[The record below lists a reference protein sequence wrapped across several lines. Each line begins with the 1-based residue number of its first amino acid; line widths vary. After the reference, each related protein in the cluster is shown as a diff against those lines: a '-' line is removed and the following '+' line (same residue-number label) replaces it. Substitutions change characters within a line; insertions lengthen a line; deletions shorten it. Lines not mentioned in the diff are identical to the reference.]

1 MKKLV
6 RLAWYPSAA
15 SANDPA
21 EHDLLGAWILTSMY
35 HLSNYT
41 HSKYPQ
47 QWSEEPE
54 YIMLYIVLYVI
65 FWHPKRSIFS
75 LRWPATQGRG
85 LVQLG
90 SQLKHA
96 AGLPQDTVLGSERD
110 MGMGQYL

>member
-21 EHDLLGAWILTSMY
+21 EHGLLGAWILTSMY
-35 HLSNYT
+35 PLSNYT

-54 YIMLYIVLYVI
+54 YIILYIVCRMYDIYIYTYIYILT
-65 FWHPKRSIFS
+65 R
-75 LRWPATQGRG
+75 R
-85 LVQLG
+85 
-90 SQLKHA
+90 
-96 AGLPQDTVLGSERD
+96 DTT
-110 MGMGQYL
+110 

>member
-21 EHDLLGAWILTSMY
+21 EHGLLGAWILTSMY
-35 HLSNYT
+35 PLSNYT

-54 YIMLYIVLYVI
+54 YIILYIVCRMYDIYTYIYILT
-65 FWHPKRSIFS
+65 R
-75 LRWPATQGRG
+75 R
-85 LVQLG
+85 
-90 SQLKHA
+90 
-96 AGLPQDTVLGSERD
+96 DTT
-110 MGMGQYL
+110 